1 LSEAQQTVQHT
12 KHFAHP
18 ANWAGF
24 VLVGAD
30 VRLSNKVALMGQ
42 ALTELLKTP
51 DKCRDAL
58 RVTLHLVEK
67 SLQRIH
73 RGYRNAMYTTQRSIE
88 NKVGPVGGWK
98 ELLISVGFRFEPAAN
113 NIPASVFFPQSDPGE
128 RLTQCSASLQ
138 ALLGLTTPSLLAIS
152 KLLASSEASTDDI
165 TAVLRNAT
173 VQLGLRDL
181 ESESVDIPV
190 PVKLWRL
197 PGCHELLASLGFDLM
212 EVGRNEVTLRTG
224 KLANKRNIQFALQAL
239 LALFGKSRSAECS
252 VKFHPSIRR
261 SDLLIGPFR
270 LETLDSPTSLSLE
283 SSSSVESLT
292 SDEEEEEQEQD
303 GTAGNQRNVV
313 SNRSGRSAPSI
324 VGGGGGGGSG
334 NASGAGRV
342 ATGSHQTYSSLV
354 SRRMPLSASV
364 KSAFSSYVRSGCRGE
379 PDGRTAVGGD
389 SRGRESD
396 AAFTPS
402 PVDPVHRTSKKK
414 RK

>member
-1 LSEAQQTVQHT
+1 
-12 KHFAHP
+12 
-18 ANWAGF
+18 
-24 VLVGAD
+24 
-30 VRLSNKVALMGQ
+30 MGQ
-42 ALTELLKTP
+42 ALSELIKTP
-51 DKCRDAL
+51 EKCRDAL

-88 NKVGPVGGWK
+88 NKVGPVNGWK

-138 ALLGLTTPSLLAIS
+138 ALLGLTTPSLMAIS
-152 KLLASSEASTDDI
+152 KLLSNSESSADEI

-173 VQLGLRDL
+173 AQLAMRDL

-190 PVKLWRL
+190 PVKLWRI

-224 KLANKRNIQFALQAL
+224 KSANKRNIQFALQAL
-239 LALFGKSRSAECS
+239 LALFGKLILLSLLQSRRLTCS
-252 VKFHPSIRR
+252 LST
-261 SDLLIGPFR
+261 DTQ
-270 LETLDSPTSLSLE
+270 EAPTSLSLE

-292 SDEEEEEQEQD
+292 SDEEPEEEHEQD
-303 GTAGNQRNVV
+303 GPSVMGP
-313 SNRSGRSAPSI
+313 SGRSGLESS
-324 VGGGGGGGSG
+324 VGGGGSG
-334 NASGAGRV
+334 SSSGSALGV
-342 ATGSHQTYSSLV
+342 SVTGGVRTLGHQTYGGLMT
-354 SRRMPLSASV
+354 RRMPLSASV
-364 KSAFSSYVRSGCRGE
+364 KSAFSSYVRTGCRGE
-379 PDGRTAVGGD
+379 PDGRTAASAE

-402 PVDPVHRTSKKK
+402 PVDPIHRISKSYLIAFGK
-414 RK
+414 

>member
-1 LSEAQQTVQHT
+1 
-12 KHFAHP
+12 
-18 ANWAGF
+18 
-24 VLVGAD
+24 
-30 VRLSNKVALMGQ
+30 MGQ

-51 DKCRDAL
+51 EKCRDAL

-88 NKVGPVGGWK
+88 NKVGPVTGWK

-239 LALFGKSRSAECS
+239 LALFGRSGSWNVS
-252 VKFHPSIRR
+252 VFPFLYRDFIHLAFLVRNFRHPHQPITGLVQLCREPDIRR
-261 SDLLIGPFR
+261 GR
-270 LETLDSPTSLSLE
+270 RRA
-283 SSSSVESLT
+283 
-292 SDEEEEEQEQD
+292 
-303 GTAGNQRNVV
+303 GTGRNVQQPTE
-313 SNRSGRSAPSI
+313 RCI
-324 VGGGGGGGSG
+324 
-334 NASGAGRV
+334 
-342 ATGSHQTYSSLV
+342 
-354 SRRMPLSASV
+354 
-364 KSAFSSYVRSGCRGE
+364 
-379 PDGRTAVGGD
+379 
-389 SRGRESD
+389 
-396 AAFTPS
+396 
-402 PVDPVHRTSKKK
+402 
-414 RK
+414 